1 VETYRPMKYE
11 IPKEAWLI
19 VPANSAAVQANGSF
33 LGYKETFVSSC
44 TEQNIVGTCV
54 YDQSSCLLGHQ
65 DFCTAKPFPNNL
77 FSILI
82 IQASY
87 MKSSS
92 LKEGIFCFTTRTGT
106 KGITVRTEYGKRRM
120 QEYYAVGKAGFRRK

>member
-1 VETYRPMKYE
+1 MKYE
-11 IPKEAWLI
+11 TPKEVLLVAA
-19 VPANSAAVQANGSF
+19 ANSAAVQANGNF

-44 TEQNIVGTCV
+44 AEQNIVGTCL

-82 IQASY
+82 IQAGY
-87 MKSSS
+87 MKSGS
-92 LKEGIFCFTTRTGT
+92 LTKENFLLYNKIGDQGNYSVYGI
-106 KGITVRTEYGKRRM
+106 GKRRM
-120 QEYYAVGKAGFRRK
+120 QDN